1 MGMKCDIGA
10 PRLHNEEIDMP
21 LNPKDMLIKDE
32 CKHSP
37 SVNGPF
43 LLPEC
48 DSLVL
53 PLTPEQS
60 CGAQLHQSG
69 ECGVK

>member
-1 MGMKCDIGA
+1 MKCDIGA
-10 PRLHNEEIDMP
+10 HSLHNGESDIP
-21 LNPKDMLIKDE
+21 LNLKDMLIKDE
-32 CKHSP
+32 FKHSP

-43 LLPEC
+43 LLSEC

-60 CGAQLHQSG
+60 CSAQLHQSG

>member
-1 MGMKCDIGA
+1 
-10 PRLHNEEIDMP
+10 MP